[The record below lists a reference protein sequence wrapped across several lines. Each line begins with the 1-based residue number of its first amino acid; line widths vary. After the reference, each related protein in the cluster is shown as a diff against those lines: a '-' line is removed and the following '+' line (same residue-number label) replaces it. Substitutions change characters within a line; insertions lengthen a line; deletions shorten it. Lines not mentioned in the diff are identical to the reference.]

1 MQPASALEYIRHGQ
15 TPFFRLPMAGPGD
28 SGGQVGDPSRFVGAR
43 AVILGV
49 PWDSG
54 TTYLPGARVA
64 PYHVRRVSGLIS
76 PTHPKHRL
84 DVFAEVP
91 ALDGGN
97 VPTTPFDAGLMREA
111 VQGEIAAVIGAGAV
125 PFVVGGDHS
134 ITTPIL
140 RAVHAAHGP
149 VCVVHVDAHF
159 DTSDAALWGDAY
171 HHGTPIRHALEGGQ
185 IAAGG
190 LFQIGLRGGWKDG
203 DEAALSL
210 AHDARLFPAS
220 EFERRGAVDIA
231 SAIKT
236 AIGERPVYLTIDVD
250 GVDPAFA
257 PGTGTP
263 VPGGLSSRE
272 LLCLL
277 DNLAGAK
284 IVGMD
289 LVEVSPPHDHADLT
303 SMLAAH
309 ALFSGLGLLAVAEH
323 QARAASSDLSPA
335 RAAGTTA
342 AEGGAAGSRHAT

>member
-1 MQPASALEYIRHGQ
+1 MTKPKPRPSSALEYIRHGQ
-15 TPFFRLPMAGPGD
+15 TPFFRLPSAGE
-28 SGGQVGDPSRFVGAR
+28 SSRFAGAR
-43 AVILGV
+43 AVLLGV

-64 PYHVRRVSGLIS
+64 PYHVRRVSAFVSGH
-76 PTHPKHRL
+76 HPKHRL
-84 DVFAEVP
+84 DVFEEVP

-97 VPTTPFDAGLMREA
+97 IPVTPFDPGLMREA
-111 VQGEIAAVIGAGAV
+111 VQAGITAVCSAGAV

-140 RAVHAAHGP
+140 RAIHAAHGP

-159 DTSDAALWGDAY
+159 DTSEAAVWGEEY

-185 IAAGG
+185 ICPGG
-190 LFQIGLRGGWKDG
+190 LVQIGLRGGWKDG
-203 DEAALSL
+203 DEAAMSV
-210 AHDARLFPAS
+210 AHDARIFPAS
-220 EFERRGAVDIA
+220 VFETRGAVDIA
-231 SAIKT
+231 AEVRE

-250 GVDPAFA
+250 GVDPAFC

-272 LLCLL
+272 LLSLL

-289 LVEVSPPHDHADLT
+289 VVEVSPPHDHADLT
-303 SMLAAH
+303 SMFAAH
-309 ALFSGLGLLAVAEH
+309 ALFAGLGLLAVAESEAR
-323 QARAASSDLSPA
+323 QAAH
-335 RAAGTTA
+335 AGG
-342 AEGGAAGSRHAT
+342 ER

>member
-1 MQPASALEYIRHGQ
+1 ML
-15 TPFFRLPMAGPGD
+15 
-28 SGGQVGDPSRFVGAR
+28 
-43 AVILGV
+43 LGV

-64 PYHVRRVSGLIS
+64 PYHVRRVSALVS
-76 PTHPKHRL
+76 PVHPKHRL
-84 DVFAEVP
+84 DVFEHAP

-97 VPTTPFDAGLMREA
+97 IPVSPFLPKLMREA
-111 VQGEIAAVIGAGAV
+111 VQGEIAAVLAAGAV

-140 RAVHAAHGP
+140 RAIHGVHGP

-159 DTSDAALWGDAY
+159 DTSDGSVWGDDY
-171 HHGTPIRHALEGGQ
+171 HHGTPIRHALEARQ
-185 IAAGG
+185 ISPGG
-190 LFQIGLRGGWKDG
+190 LFQVGLRGGWKDG
-203 DEAALSL
+203 DEAAMSL
-210 AHDARLFPAS
+210 RHDARLYPAS
-220 EFERRGAVDIA
+220 AFSTQSAESIA
-231 SAIKT
+231 DAIKT
-236 AIGERPVYLTIDVD
+236 AIGDRPVYLSIDVD

-272 LLCLL
+272 LLSLL

-309 ALFSGLGLLAVAEH
+309 ALFSGLGLLAL
-323 QARAASSDLSPA
+323 QRASTA
-335 RAAGTTA
+335 RAAG
-342 AEGGAAGSRHAT
+342 AGDFRSQPPTQRGEAV

>member
-1 MQPASALEYIRHGQ
+1 MTKQSSALEYIRHGQ
-15 TPFFRLPMAGPGD
+15 TPFFRLPLAGPGE
-28 SGGQVGDPSRFVGAR
+28 SGGQLGDPTRFAGAR
-43 AVILGV
+43 AVLLGV

-64 PYHVRRVSGLIS
+64 PYHVRRVSAFVSGH
-76 PTHPKHRL
+76 HPKHRV
-84 DVFAEVP
+84 DVFERVP

-97 VPTTPFDAGLMREA
+97 IPVTPFSAAMMREA
-111 VQGEIAAVIGAGAV
+111 VSAEITAVLRAGAV

-140 RAVHAAHGP
+140 RAIHAIHGP

-159 DTSDAALWGDAY
+159 DTSTGELWGDDF
-171 HHGTPIRHALEGGQ
+171 HHGTPIRHALTEGQ
-185 IAAGG
+185 IAPGG
-190 LFQIGLRGGWKDG
+190 LFQVGLRGGWKDG
-203 DEAALSL
+203 DEPAMSL
-210 AHDARLFPAS
+210 AHDARLYPAAL
-220 EFERRGAVDIA
+220 FEQRSAGSIA
-231 SAIKT
+231 DEIKT
-236 AIGERPVYLTIDVD
+236 AIGDRPVYLSVDVD
-250 GVDPAFA
+250 GVDPAFC

-284 IVGMD
+284 IIGMD

-309 ALFSGLGLLAVAEH
+309 ALFAGLGLLAVADEPT
-323 QARAASSDLSPA
+323 RGDAAWSVS
-335 RAAGTTA
+335 T
-342 AEGGAAGSRHAT
+342 

>member
-1 MQPASALEYIRHGQ
+1 MTKQSSALEYIRHGQ
-15 TPFFRLPMAGPGD
+15 IPFFRLPSAGPGD
-28 SGGQVGDPSRFVGAR
+28 SGGQLGDPSRFVGAR
-43 AVILGV
+43 AVLLGV

-64 PYHVRRVSGLIS
+64 PYHVRRVSAFVSGY
-76 PTHPKHRL
+76 HPKHRI
-84 DVFAEVP
+84 DVFEHVP

-97 VPTTPFDAGLMREA
+97 IPTTPFDAGLMREA
-111 VQGEIAAVIGAGAV
+111 VQAEIAAVCAAGAA

-140 RAVHAAHGP
+140 RAIHAAHGP

-159 DTSDAALWGDAY
+159 DTSDASVWGNDF
-171 HHGTPIRHALEGGQ
+171 HHGTPIRHALVDGQ
-185 IAAGG
+185 IARGG

-203 DEAALSL
+203 DEHTLSL

-220 EFERRGAVDIA
+220 LFERRNPESIA
-231 SAIKT
+231 DEIKT

-250 GVDPAFA
+250 GVDPAFC

-263 VPGGLSSRE
+263 VPGGLSTRE

-277 DNLAGAK
+277 DNLAGIK
-284 IVGMD
+284 LVGMD

-303 SMLAAH
+303 SMFAAH
-309 ALFSGLGLLAVAEH
+309 ALFAGLGLLGMQKDA
-323 QARAASSDLSPA
+323 P
-335 RAAGTTA
+335 
-342 AEGGAAGSRHAT
+342 